1 MRARPVILHLD
12 LDAFFSAVEQLHKP
26 SLRGKP
32 VVVGGTGR
40 RGVVSTASYEARVF
54 GVGSAMPIG
63 EARRRCPNAAYLAPR
78 FPAYRASSQVVMGL
92 LREELSPVVE
102 QVSVD
107 EAYVDLTPTHP
118 GIDVDG
124 VGRLV
129 EEFRARVH
137 EVTGLTASVGVGT
150 SKLIAKIGSEL
161 AKPDGL
167 LVVPPGEEAAV
178 LAPMAI
184 RKLPGVGPATQD
196 RLHKHGLHT
205 VAEVVDFG
213 ADALVGVLGQAH
225 GLGLHQHA
233 QGIDNRELD
242 TDRDA
247 KSVSAETTFPV
258 DLTDP
263 RVLGDHLK
271 RLAERVIERLGK
283 DGTSGRTV
291 TLKVRSHDF
300 TTITRSLTLDQPTDS
315 ASKII
320 GAARQLLAGVD
331 TSDGIRLLGVG
342 VSGLTDY
349 AQQDL
354 FAELEAQFEARV
366 EDETVPDAAVEPEP
380 VAMAAPAAHWIPG
393 QDVEHAERGP
403 GWVQGSGLGR
413 VTVRFEGPHTA
424 PGPIRTFAV
433 DDPDLSPAEPPV
445 Y

>member
-1 MRARPVILHLD
+1 MRTRPVILHLD

-92 LREELSPVVE
+92 LREGLSPIVE

-118 GIDVDG
+118 EIDVEG
-124 VGRLV
+124 VSALV
-129 EEFRARVH
+129 EAFRARVR
-137 EVTGLTASVGVGT
+137 EVTGLTASVGAGT
-150 SKLIAKIGSEL
+150 SKLVAKIGSEL

-167 LVVPPGEEAAV
+167 RVIPPGEEAAV
-178 LAPMAI
+178 LGPMAI

-205 VAEVVDFG
+205 VAEVAGFG

-233 QGIDNRELD
+233 QGIDNRELE

-263 RVLGDHLK
+263 RLLGEHLR
-271 RLAERVIERLGK
+271 RLADRVIERLGQ

-291 TLKVRSHDF
+291 TLKVRNHDF
-300 TTITRSLTLDQPTDS
+300 TTITRSLTLPQPTDS
-315 ASKII
+315 AAKII
-320 GAARQLLAGVD
+320 GSARQLLSGVD

-342 VSGLTDY
+342 VSGLSDY

-354 FAELEAQFEARV
+354 FAELEAQFEARS
-366 EDETVPDAAVEPEP
+366 EDAGPDHEPPAPEPAAV
-380 VAMAAPAAHWIPG
+380 PAHTAGWTPG
-393 QDVEHAERGP
+393 QDVVHAERGA
-403 GWVQGSGLGR
+403 GWVQGAGLGR
-413 VTVRFEGPHTA
+413 VTVRFEGPHTK

-433 DDPDLSPAEPPV
+433 DDPDLTPAEPPV
-445 Y
+445 W